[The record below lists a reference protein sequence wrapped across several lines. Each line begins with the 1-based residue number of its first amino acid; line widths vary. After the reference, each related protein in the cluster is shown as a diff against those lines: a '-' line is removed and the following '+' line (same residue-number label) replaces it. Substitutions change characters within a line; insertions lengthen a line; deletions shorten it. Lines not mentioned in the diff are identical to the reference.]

1 MCLYLGPAGQDSWM
15 PVASWGLSVT
25 TKRGTGCQD
34 LGICSSQTA
43 DWERGHVLSLLS
55 TAAGR
60 ESKRAPGRQEA
71 AQLEAMGLGEGVRH
85 AETVLRCH
93 VGYTSWGSRLGR
105 PLRQL

>member
-1 MCLYLGPAGQDSWM
+1 MFQ
-15 PVASWGLSVT
+15 
-25 TKRGTGCQD
+25 
-34 LGICSSQTA
+34 
-43 DWERGHVLSLLS
+43 SLPS

-60 ESKRAPGRQEA
+60 ESKRAPGKQEA

-105 PLRQL
+105 PLRCLAAVMLGAGMILAGKKGQGASSPCHLILSSC

>member
-43 DWERGHVLSLLS
+43 DWERGHVPSLLS